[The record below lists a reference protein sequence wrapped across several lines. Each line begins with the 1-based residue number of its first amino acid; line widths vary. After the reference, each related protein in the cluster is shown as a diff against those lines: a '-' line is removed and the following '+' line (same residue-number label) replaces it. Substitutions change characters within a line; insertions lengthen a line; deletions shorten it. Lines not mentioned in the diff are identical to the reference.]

1 MAELPG
7 SSKRSEGVPE
17 IPDWVIDAYKE
28 ICANIRN
35 TDEISFKLLGIVPFS
50 AGVGAGALVL
60 LEKSTLL
67 KDYTVLAVI
76 SLSLLGAAVTFGLF
90 RWELRNIQRCVWL
103 ISRAANIEALIM
115 KRPNLQ
121 YDGMA
126 KEEQRTASSVDTI
139 RLDSLFDRSG
149 RWGKTRSEK
158 LVYSAAIASW
168 FVPLALA
175 LLKWLTIRC

>member
-1 MAELPG
+1 MDESPG
-7 SSKRSEGVPE
+7 SSERSDGVPKT
-17 IPDWVIDAYKE
+17 PDWVIDTYKE

-35 TDEISFKLLGIVPFS
+35 TAEISFKLLGIVPIS

-60 LEKSTLL
+60 LEKSKLL
-67 KDYTVLAVI
+67 EAYTVLAVI
-76 SLSLLGAAVTFGLF
+76 SLSLLGAAVTFGLC

-103 ISRAANIEALIM
+103 ISRAANIEAQIM

-126 KEEQRTASSVDTI
+126 KEEHRTAKGVDTI
-139 RLDSLFDRSG
+139 YLDSLFDWNWH
-149 RWGKTRSEK
+149 WGKTRSEK
-158 LVYSAAIASW
+158 LVYSAAVASW

-175 LLKWLTIRC
+175 LVKWVTSA